1 MYCKNCG
8 KEIED
13 KAVICVYCGVRTGN
27 DSASVSS
34 NIMAI
39 IGLICSF
46 VLAPLGLV
54 FGILGLRFANRNGGC
69 GKGMSIAA
77 IIISATLCAIFLIYI
92 IIAIAISLSLAN
104 SVATMYGAANSLCV
118 IVRTL

>member
-27 DSASVSS
+27 DSASLT
-34 NIMAI
+34 NTMAI

>member
-13 KAVICVYCGVRTGN
+13 KAVICVYCGVKTGN
-27 DSASVSS
+27 DSASLT
-34 NIMAI
+34 NTMAI

-77 IIISATLCAIFLIYI
+77 ITVSVIFCASVLIPVIIG
-92 IIAIAISLSLAN
+92 IIAVSLAN
-104 SVATMYGAANSLCV
+104 SAATVAVSSLSV
-118 IVRTL
+118 IA

>member
-27 DSASVSS
+27 DSASLT
-34 NIMAI
+34 NTMAI

-77 IIISATLCAIFLIYI
+77 IALSAIFCASVLIPI
-92 IIAIAISLSLAN
+92 IIAVIAVSLESAAATVAVSSLS
-104 SVATMYGAANSLCV
+104 V
-118 IVRTL
+118 IA